1 MTPPAGART
10 TTVPR
15 AAEGYPRTMNA
26 HPAEAPLPGPPDPWS
41 STDMPPRRDG
51 PPYHMTDMIR
61 AEPGLARR
69 LLTRLATP
77 GGAAAALAVAVRT
90 AAVAGRPIHVV
101 GCGTSEHGALATA
114 EILRHA
120 ARVAGLPS
128 AIGAGG
134 APVAV
139 QAFEAALEA
148 SQPGPGGLVIAISHE
163 GATWATNRALVAAR
177 AAGAT
182 TAVVTASAASPAAGL
197 ADVIVE
203 TDELD
208 QSWCHTVGY
217 LSPILAAAAVGAHL
231 SGTPIGAAAAAGLL
245 GHGLEGGPE
254 AATTA
259 LAGSLAGV
267 DRLLVVGSGTD
278 RIAARELALKLEEGA
293 HLPASMHD
301 LETLLHG
308 HLAGV
313 DGRTGLVLLLAERV
327 GRDART
333 ARALGM
339 LRAAREI
346 GLPVGA
352 ILADIVALEVDPA
365 LTPAGRIA
373 VPDAAGL
380 AGPVGTLLATAVPLQ
395 LLTERLAIARG
406 VDPDP
411 IRRDEP
417 RYLAAA
423 AAAE

>member
-1 MTPPAGART
+1 
-10 TTVPR
+10 
-15 AAEGYPRTMNA
+15 MNA
-26 HPAEAPLPGPPDPWS
+26 PDAEAPLPGPPDPWS

-69 LLTRLATP
+69 LLTRLAAP
-77 GGAAAALAVAVRT
+77 DSPAAALAAAART
-90 AAVAGRPIHVV
+90 AGLAGEPILVV

-114 EILRHA
+114 AILRDA
-120 ARVAGLPS
+120 ARAAGLPS

-134 APVAV
+134 APVAL

-148 SQPGPGGLVIAISHE
+148 GQPGPGGLVIAISHE
-163 GATWATNRALVAAR
+163 GATWATNRALDAAR
-177 AAGAT
+177 ASGAT
-182 TAVVTASAASPAAGL
+182 AALVTVSAASPGAAR
-197 ADVIVE
+197 ADIVVT

-217 LSPILAAAAVGAHL
+217 LSPILVAAAVGAHL
-231 SGTPIGAAAAAGLL
+231 SGTPVDAGTAAGVL
-245 GHGLEGGPE
+245 GHGLDPATE

-267 DRLLVVGSGTD
+267 DRVVVVGSGTD
-278 RIAARELALKLEEGA
+278 RIAARELTLKLEEGT
-293 HLPASMHD
+293 HLPAAMRD

-313 DGRTGLVLLLAERV
+313 DGRTGIVVVLAERASR
-327 GRDART
+327 GARIART
-333 ARALGM
+333 LGV
-339 LRAAREI
+339 LRACREL
-346 GLPVGA
+346 GPPVGA
-352 ILADIVALEVDPA
+352 ILADVVAGAVDPA
-365 LTPAGRIA
+365 LTPAGRVVA
-373 VPDAAGL
+373 PDAPDL
-380 AGPVGTLLATAVPLQ
+380 PGPVAALLATAVPLQ
-395 LLTERLAIARG
+395 LLTERLALARG

-423 AAAE
+423 EAAE

>member
-1 MTPPAGART
+1 
-10 TTVPR
+10 
-15 AAEGYPRTMNA
+15 MNA
-26 HPAEAPLPGPPDPWS
+26 LDAEAPLPGPPDPWS
-41 STDMPPRRDG
+41 STAMPPRRDG

-61 AEPGLARR
+61 AEPGLAHR
-69 LLTRLATP
+69 LLARLAAPDGT
-77 GGAAAALAVAVRT
+77 AAALAAAVRS
-90 AAVAGRPIHVV
+90 AGLAGKPIHVV

-114 EILRHA
+114 AILRDA
-120 ARVAGLPS
+120 ARAAGLPS

-148 SQPGPGGLVIAISHE
+148 GQPGPGGLVIAISHE
-163 GATWATNRALVAAR
+163 GATWATNRALDAAR
-177 AAGAT
+177 AGGAT
-182 TAVVTASAASPAAGL
+182 AALVTVTAASPAAGL
-197 ADVIVE
+197 ADIVLT

-231 SGTPIGAAAAAGLL
+231 SGTPIDAAAAAGVL
-245 GHGLEGGPE
+245 GHGLDPAAA

-267 DRLLVVGSGTD
+267 DRVVVVGSGTD
-278 RIAARELALKLEEGA
+278 RIAARELTLKLEEGA
-293 HLPASMHD
+293 HLPAAMRD

-313 DGRTGLVLLLAERV
+313 DDRTGIVVVLAERA
-327 GRDART
+327 GRGTRI
-333 ARALGM
+333 ARAIGV
-339 LRAAREI
+339 LRACHEL

-352 ILADIVALEVDPA
+352 ILADVVAGAVDPA
-365 LTPAGRIA
+365 LTPAGRIVA
-373 VPDAAGL
+373 PDAPDL
-380 AGPVGTLLATAVPLQ
+380 PGPVAALLATAVPLQ

-423 AAAE
+423 EAAE

>member
-1 MTPPAGART
+1 
-10 TTVPR
+10 
-15 AAEGYPRTMNA
+15 MNRPDPDLA
-26 HPAEAPLPGPPDPWS
+26 LPGPPDPWS

-61 AEPGLARR
+61 AEPGLAHR
-69 LLTRLATP
+69 LLTRLAAP
-77 GGAAAALAVAVRT
+77 DGSAAALAAAVRT
-90 AAVAGRPIHVV
+90 AGLAGRPIHVV

-114 EILRHA
+114 AILRDA
-120 ARVAGLPS
+120 ARAAGLPS

-148 SQPGPGGLVIAISHE
+148 GQPGPGGLVVAISHE
-163 GATWATNRALVAAR
+163 GATWATNRALDAAR
-177 AAGAT
+177 AGGAT
-182 TAVVTASAASPAAGL
+182 AALVTVSAASPGAGR
-197 ADVIVE
+197 ADIVVT

-231 SGTPIGAAAAAGLL
+231 SATPIDAAAAAGVV
-245 GHGLEGGPE
+245 GHGLDPAAE

-267 DRLLVVGSGTD
+267 DRVVVVGSGTD
-278 RIAARELALKLEEGA
+278 RIAARELTLKLEEGA
-293 HLPASMHD
+293 HLPSVMRD

-308 HLAGV
+308 HFAGV
-313 DGRTGLVLLLAERV
+313 DGRTGIVVVLAERASR
-327 GRDART
+327 GART
-333 ARALGM
+333 ARTLGV
-339 LRAAREI
+339 LRACREL

-352 ILADIVALEVDPA
+352 ILADVVSAAVDPA
-365 LTPAGRIA
+365 LTPAGRIV
-373 VPDAAGL
+373 VPDAPDL
-380 AGPVGTLLATAVPLQ
+380 PGPVAALLATAVPLQ
-395 LLTERLAIARG
+395 LLTERLALARG

-423 AAAE
+423 EAAE